1 MDYLTLTFRYSKII
15 CFADEFTILLFNDNS
30 INKLYD
36 KANIGLAVEHIVTK
50 KSLKYYNRTLIAK

>member
-1 MDYLTLTFRYSKII
+1 MDYLTLTFGYSKVI

-36 KANIGLAVEHIVTK
+36 KAYLGLAVQHIGTK
-50 KSLKYYNRTLIAK
+50 KLLKYYS